1 MIFIENNKYQYFSLL
16 INNKLIIIYLIKKK
30 IKKKKINQLYK
41 IYRKFY

>member
-30 IKKKKINQLYK
+30 IEKKKINQLYK